1 MSLTR
6 PTTEEGTDAILTPP
20 KSPLHRRKS
29 RRAEPGEKFDGRRKV
44 EIEHQHKR
52 ISIWTSPIL
61 VVSYFAMYTFYEAR
75 SAAMFLYHHRQVTFG
90 LLLCTGL
97 ISVMCQMEGPHQDV
111 VQLIGQQIMWYGY
124 WVLLGIAS
132 AIGLGTGLHTFLLF
146 LGPYI
151 AEVTMAAYE
160 CHSAD
165 LLTWDSASHRLQ
177 CRVATDLDV
186 SSTTAA
192 ISLWAIYR
200 LVRWES
206 FAWGA
211 GTALGELP
219 PYFVAR
225 AGEASETK
233 KKYGAKGAITGM
245 VALSGGKSEELA
257 EFEAGLAKSSEKR
270 TVKDRFTHLV
280 YNVMQRLGFF
290 GILLFASIPNPLFDL
305 AGITCGHFLVPFS
318 TFFGATFLG
327 KACIKASLQ
336 SMIVILAFSNDTL
349 SVFLGTLE
357 KNVPALHSIVAQIIH
372 DQTHKLGKSEEDV
385 GQETNL
391 FGSAW
396 NIFLSLML
404 CYFVISSI
412 ESLGLAFMKKQHE
425 EEMKRLERQR
435 EEH

>member
-1 MSLTR
+1 MALNQ
-6 PTTEEGTDAILTPP
+6 PPQEQGDHAILTPP

-29 RRAEPGEKFDGRRKV
+29 KRAEPGEKFDDYILRRKE

-52 ISIWTSPIL
+52 VSIWTSPIL

-75 SAAMFLYHHRQVTFG
+75 SAAMFLYSHRQVTFG
-90 LLLCTGL
+90 LLLCMSL

-111 VQLIGQQIMWYGY
+111 VQLIEQQMVWYGY

-165 LLTWDSASHRLQ
+165 LLIWDSASHRLQ
-177 CRVATDLDV
+177 CRPTDLGAH
-186 SSTTAA
+186 SATAV
-192 ISLWAIYR
+192 SLWAIYR
-200 LVRWES
+200 QVRWES

-225 AGEASETK
+225 A
-233 KKYGAKGAITGM
+233 
-245 VALSGGKSEELA
+245 VALSGGKSDELA
-257 EFEAGLAKSSEKR
+257 EFEAGLAKSSTER
-270 TVKDRFTHLV
+270 TVKDRFIHLV
-280 YNVMQRLGFF
+280 YNIMQRLGFF

-327 KACIKASLQ
+327 KACVKASLQ

-349 SVFLGTLE
+349 SAFLGTLE
-357 KNVPALHSIVAQIIH
+357 KNVPALHSIVAQFIH
-372 DQTHKLGKSEEDV
+372 DQTHKIGKSEEEV

-425 EEMKRLERQR
+425 EEVKRLERQN
-435 EEH
+435 ENH